1 MSGVQ
6 VSVASGV
13 GRITL
18 DNPPVNVL
26 TRGVMAEL
34 RGALERLAADET
46 LRVLLLLAEG
56 KHFSAGA
63 DVAEHLPPVFEAMI
77 PEFLATVRAL
87 DAFPVPVVA
96 AVQGRCLGGGLELVL
111 AADIVVA
118 GEGATFGQPEIGLAV
133 IPPIACAWL
142 PGRTGR
148 GVAAD
153 IVFTGDALDARTA
166 ERAGLV
172 RRVVADADLRDEAG
186 ALAARIA
193 RHSAAALRLA
203 KRALRHGQE
212 TPGEALA
219 AAGALYVNDLMATA
233 DAREGLAAFVDKRP
247 PTWVHR

>member
-6 VSVASGV
+6 VSVAGGI

-26 TRGVMAEL
+26 TRGVLAEL

-46 LRVLLLLAEG
+46 LCVLLLLAEG

-63 DVAEHLPPVFEAMI
+63 DVAEHLPPVFEEMI
-77 PEFLATVRAL
+77 PEFVETVRAL
-87 DAFPVPVVA
+87 DAFPVPVIA

-118 GEGATFGQPEIGLAV
+118 AEGATFGQPEIGLAV

-142 PGRTGR
+142 PTRTGR

-153 IVFTGDALDARTA
+153 LVFTGDALDARTA

-172 RRVVADADLRDEAG
+172 RRVVPDAELADDAG

-203 KRALRHGQE
+203 KRALRFGQDA
-212 TPGEALA
+212 PGEALA

-233 DAREGLAAFVDKRP
+233 DAREGLAAFVEKRP